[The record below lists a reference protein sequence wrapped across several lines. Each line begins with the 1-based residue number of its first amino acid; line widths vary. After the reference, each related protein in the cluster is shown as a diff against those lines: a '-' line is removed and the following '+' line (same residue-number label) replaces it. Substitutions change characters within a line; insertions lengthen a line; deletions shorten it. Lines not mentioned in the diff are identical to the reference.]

1 MSFLPW
7 AKGRDAVLAVLVRKN
22 VLPLPESA
30 GVAAGDAVASP
41 VRDPL
46 YGAAEQLLITPQGDP
61 AIGGEA
67 RLRTLPLYE
76 PFSMD
81 SSNSKIGACLEIS
94 LASLNCFI

>member
-7 AKGRDAVLAVLVRKN
+7 AKGRDAVLAVLVRTN

-61 AIGGEA
+61 AIGGRPGCELCPFMNHLVWI
-67 RLRTLPLYE
+67 LRIL
-76 PFSMD
+76 
-81 SSNSKIGACLEIS
+81 K
-94 LASLNCFI
+94 